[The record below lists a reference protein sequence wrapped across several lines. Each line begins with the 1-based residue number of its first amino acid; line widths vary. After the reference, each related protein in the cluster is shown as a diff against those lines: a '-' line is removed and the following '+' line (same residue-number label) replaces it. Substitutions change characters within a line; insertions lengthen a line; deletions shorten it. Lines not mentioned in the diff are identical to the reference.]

1 MNGSKINRLLVR
13 IILPVSLIVS
23 HSGCGIAPGRD
34 VYQLQSTSR
43 STLELPGPI
52 GSGQL
57 PKRIEVKAITANL
70 IVAEELA
77 RRKQLERQ
85 LIEADDDE
93 KELEAYSYVVGPGDV
108 LNITVWDHPELT
120 IPAGSFRNAGE
131 SGNLVSNDGTIF
143 FAYAGVVQVAGL
155 TQGEIRD
162 VLAKKL
168 SYYIESVQVDVRVI
182 LFRHQ
187 RVYIVGEV
195 NNPGVQPI
203 DDIPPTIAEM
213 INRAG
218 GFSDDSDRR
227 NITLTRDGKTYL
239 IDFLSFYENG
249 DSSQNIL
256 LKDRDVV
263 NVWDRQLN
271 KVFVLGEVVNGG
283 SFVMNK
289 HRKSLAEALSDAGG
303 VVNTTSNPGRVY
315 VMRGGGKR
323 PEIYHLDTRSP
334 DALILADRFPL
345 RARDVVYVDST
356 DLERWDRVV
365 QQISGTVEV
374 MKTISET
381 PFSAYPGRVFGR

>member
-1 MNGSKINRLLVR
+1 MIGLQIRGLR
-13 IILPVSLIVS
+13 IQAFISVTLIVVLS
-23 HSGCGIAPGRD
+23 SCGISPGRD
-34 VYQLQSTSR
+34 VYQLHGTSQ

-52 GSGQL
+52 GSGQP
-57 PKRIEVKAITANL
+57 PKNVKVQAITPEL
-70 IVAEELA
+70 IVRDERIRNE
-77 RRKQLERQ
+77 QLKSQ
-85 LIEADDDE
+85 LSQKNLTENEIES
-93 KELEAYSYVVGPGDV
+93 YSYVIGPGDV

-120 IPAGSFRNAGE
+120 IPAGSFRGAGE
-131 SGNLVSNDGTIF
+131 SGNLVSNDGTIY
-143 FAYAGVVQVAGL
+143 FAFAGVVNVSGL
-155 TQGEIRD
+155 TQGEVRD

-182 LFRHQ
+182 QFRNQ
-187 RVYIVGEV
+187 RIYVVGEV
-195 NNPGVQPI
+195 RTPGLQVI

-218 GFSDDSDRR
+218 GFSAEADRR
-227 NITLTRDGKTYL
+227 YITLTRDGKTYL
-239 IDFLSFYENG
+239 IDMLAYYEEG

-271 KVFVLGEVVNGG
+271 KVFVLGEVLNTG
-283 SFVMNK
+283 SYIMNK

-315 VMRGGGKR
+315 VFRGGGKQS
-323 PEIYHLDTRSP
+323 EIYHLDTRSP

-356 DLERWDRVV
+356 DLERWDRVI
-365 QQISGTVEV
+365 QQISGTVEL

-381 PFSAYPGRVFGR
+381 PFSAYPGRILGR